1 MLLGQASNVV
11 SYQRQFSILFNL
23 IKDARKANSLLK
35 GKATSLQKHDGN
47 LLWKKFRAYMI
58 ETETSK
64 KKPMEMFKTIASPQ
78 SSRKPFSKIP
88 LSISTKKK
96 RITGGDSSSHKKRFR

>member
-47 LLWKKFRAYMI
+47 LL
-58 ETETSK
+58 
-64 KKPMEMFKTIASPQ
+64 
-78 SSRKPFSKIP
+78 
-88 LSISTKKK
+88 
-96 RITGGDSSSHKKRFR
+96 